1 VGHHSSHNATARA
14 KGLELMQT
22 EDELTAFIPVD
33 RAVALTRNPK
43 DSWQM
48 PARPLYRRL
57 LEKCQ
62 GRVARSDIGWIS
74 EVTGSDANTTEMEFT
89 DMAEA
94 DEWKQWSAAQDAAKH
109 VRVED
114 LFVEYVA

>member
-1 VGHHSSHNATARA
+1 HNATARG
-14 KGLELMQT
+14 KGLELMRN
-22 EDELTAFIPVD
+22 ENELTAFIPVD

-62 GRVARSDIGWIS
+62 GRVVRSDIGWIVKATGPAAKTTQN
-74 EVTGSDANTTEMEFT
+74 EFAGLGSDA
-89 DMAEA
+89 
-94 DEWKQWSAAQDAAKH
+94 EWKQWANAQTAAKQ
-109 VRVED
+109 VRVNE
-114 LFVEYVA
+114 LFVEYLV